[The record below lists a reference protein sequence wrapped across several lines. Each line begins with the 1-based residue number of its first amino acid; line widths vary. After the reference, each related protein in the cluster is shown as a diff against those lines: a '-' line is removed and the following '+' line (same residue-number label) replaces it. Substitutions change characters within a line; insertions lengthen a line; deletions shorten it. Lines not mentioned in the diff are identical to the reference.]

1 MSNDIMQIAM
11 TSYYDRTK
19 YAAIP
24 EGMKAAINAV
34 FPIQENYFIEEY
46 YNIIFSDDNNIVNE
60 LHNYLEDRDIQ
71 INRIDEDN
79 KHLLKENEKLR
90 EALKD
95 CEKEIRSIVS
105 YIRNAPNTK
114 WDRNSGIL
122 LEILRKADAARAALE
137 GVTEKEGSG
146 NE

>member
-1 MSNDIMQIAM
+1 MSDDILQIAM

-19 YAAIP
+19 CAAIP

-34 FPIQENYFIEEY
+34 FPIQENYFIEKY
-46 YNIIFSDDNNIVNE
+46 YNVIFSDNNNNVNE
-60 LHNYLEDRDIQ
+60 LLNYLEDRDIQ

-90 EALKD
+90 EALK
-95 CEKEIRSIVS
+95 ETLAIAS
-105 YIRNAPNTK
+105 RNEAGDYV
-114 WDRNSGIL
+114 DR
-122 LEILRKADAARAALE
+122 ARAALE
-137 GVTEKEGSG
+137 GVTEKEGLR